1 MVGLGDGVTSRED
14 LAVGRVQ
21 QRVHEVSAEE
31 GAGDAIDARGLV
43 YQAVKLHDAVAGH
56 VVEQQG
62 QRQPAV
68 DSQLLERG
76 QT

>member
-43 YQAVKLHDAVAGH
+43 YQAV
-56 VVEQQG
+56 
-62 QRQPAV
+62 
-68 DSQLLERG
+68 
-76 QT
+76 